1 MWDRVERAIGESGT
15 LGLFLLPALVVLI
28 AAQLYPLGWSAWVS
42 TVDWSLAR
50 SPQPRGYVGLANYAK
65 VFGDPVML
73 GSLTTT
79 VVLALGSTAL
89 QMTIGFA
96 LALLTVGEARV
107 LRVVR
112 TLLILPMVIAPI
124 AVGTMWRM
132 LLSARVGL
140 VNRLLDQIG
149 ISGPDWLGDPALAV
163 ASLVFIDAWE
173 WIPFVTVIYVA
184 ALTSLPGEPL
194 FAAEVDGA
202 TRWQVFRYIV
212 WPMLLP
218 MTLLVTMFRLIDA
231 LLTLDVVFTTTY
243 GGPGFATHTLS
254 FWIYQQGLRYFNVSY
269 AAAASWLLLFAC
281 MAVAAAFLIVRARVA
296 RWQTA

>member
-1 MWDRVERAIGESGT
+1 MWSRVERAIGENGT
-15 LGLFLLPALVVLI
+15 LGLFLLPALVVLV

-50 SPQPRGYVGLANYAK
+50 SPQPRGYVGLANYAHA
-65 VFGDPVML
+65 FDDPVML
-73 GSLTTT
+73 GALKMT
-79 VVLALGSTAL
+79 VLFALGSTAL
-89 QMTIGFA
+89 QIGVGFG

-132 LLSARVGL
+132 LLSARVGTI
-140 VNRLLDQIG
+140 NRMLADLG
-149 ISGPDWLGDPALAV
+149 ITGPDWLGDPTLAV
-163 ASLVFIDAWE
+163 VSLVFVDAWE

-184 ALTSLPGEPL
+184 ALSSLPTEPL
-194 FAAEVDGA
+194 LAAEVDGA
-202 TRWQVFRYIV
+202 TRWQVFRHVV

-254 FWIYQQGLRYFNVSY
+254 FWIYQQGLRYFNVGY
-269 AAAASWLLLFAC
+269 AAAASWLLLIAC
-281 MAVAAAFLIVRARVA
+281 MVVAAAFLAWRGYVA
-296 RWQTA
+296 RWQAT

>member
-1 MWDRVERAIGESGT
+1 MWNRVERAIGETGT
-15 LGLFLLPALVVLI
+15 LGLFLLPALIVLV

-42 TVDWSLAR
+42 LVDWSLAR

-65 VFGDPVML
+65 IFDDSVML
-73 GSLTTT
+73 GSLQTT
-79 VVLALGSTAL
+79 VLFALGTTAL
-89 QMTIGFA
+89 QMIVGFA
-96 LALLTVGEARV
+96 VALLTVGEARA

-132 LLSARVGL
+132 MLSARVGI
-140 VNRLLDQIG
+140 VNRALDLLG
-149 ISGPDWLGDPALAV
+149 IDGPDWLGDPVLAV
-163 ASLVFIDAWE
+163 VSLVFIDAWE

-184 ALTSLPGEPL
+184 ALSSLPGEPL
-194 FAAEVDGA
+194 AAAEVDGA
-202 TRWQVFRYIV
+202 TRWQVFRHIV

-218 MTLLVTMFRLIDA
+218 MTLLVTMLRFIDA

-269 AAAASWLLLFAC
+269 AAAASWLLLLAC
-281 MAVAAAFLIVRARVA
+281 LLIALAFLTVRARAA
-296 RWQTA
+296 RWQAT

>member
-1 MWDRVERAIGESGT
+1 MWNRVERAIGDTGT
-15 LGLFLLPALVVLI
+15 LGLFLLPALAVLI

-42 TVDWSLAR
+42 LQDWSLAR

-65 VFGDPVML
+65 AFADPVMMGAL
-73 GSLTTT
+73 RTT
-79 VVLALGSTAL
+79 LLFALGTTAL
-89 QMTIGFA
+89 QMGVGFG
-96 LALLTVGEARV
+96 LALLTVGEARS

-132 LLSARVGL
+132 LLSARVGT
-140 VNRLLDQIG
+140 VNRLLAAIG
-149 ISGPDWLGDPALAV
+149 IAGPDWLGDPALAV
-163 ASLVFIDAWE
+163 LSLVFIDAWE

-184 ALTSLPGEPL
+184 ALTSLPSEPL
-194 FAAEVDGA
+194 LAAEVDGA
-202 TRWQVFRYIV
+202 TRWQLFRYVV

-218 MTLLVTMFRLIDA
+218 MTLLVTMFRFIDA

-281 MAVAAAFLIVRARVA
+281 MAVAAVFLLWRARLA
-296 RWQTA
+296 RWQGA